1 MALDLKGPNKW
12 RRVYFNSF
20 TGNPNNRKI
29 KAPLIEPFELPLIF
43 DSHVLA
49 ISASYAQAP
58 PKWRT
63 AGYLNQT
70 YSGIDLA
77 ESPITDTVGSPTAG
91 VDVVNERIRLNT
103 FQMIR
108 FPQLAS
114 DFYLWFDPV
123 YWMPKLTLAIWEF
136 QGTQPIDLEDSM
148 RLARLDLTRIEF
160 KIDEIEANHGQ

>member
-49 ISASYAQAP
+49 ISASFAAAP

-63 AGYLNQT
+63 AGWLTQT

-91 VDVVNERIRLNT
+91 VDAARERIGLNT
-103 FQMIR
+103 LELLR
-108 FPQLAS
+108 FPALAS
-114 DFYLWFDPV
+114 NFYLWFDPV
-123 YWMPKLTLAIWEF
+123 HWLPKLTFSIWEF
-136 QGTQPIDLEDSM
+136 QGTQPIDLEDSL

-160 KIDEIEANHGQ
+160 KLDEALNQ